1 MIQCNVEWRTPPPN
15 SFLIFILYWGNDHII
30 TNTDRQKQIMW
41 NMIKVSKGGNDRII
55 FISELRNKQVNL
67 DLFRKIWIE
76 KTQLT
81 DYLIEAGHEV
91 NQRNMVKDE
100 STT

>member
-1 MIQCNVEWRTPPPN
+1 MIQSNVEWRSPPPH
-15 SFLIFILYWGNDHII
+15 SFLIFILHWNNDHII
-30 TNTDRQKQIMW
+30 TYTDRQKQIMW
-41 NMIKVSKGGNDRII
+41 NIIKVSKGGYNRIK

-91 NQRNMVKDE
+91 SQMSMVKHE
-100 STT
+100 SPT